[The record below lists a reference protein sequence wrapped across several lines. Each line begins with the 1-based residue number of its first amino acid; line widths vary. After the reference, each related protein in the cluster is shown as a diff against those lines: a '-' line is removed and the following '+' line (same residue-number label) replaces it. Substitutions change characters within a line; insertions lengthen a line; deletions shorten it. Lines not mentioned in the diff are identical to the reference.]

1 MQCPFCGDSDS
12 NVIDSRPVQDSS
24 VVRRRRECS
33 HCHKR
38 FTTYERLERMPLLVV
53 KSDGQRESFDRD
65 KLQKGIIQA
74 CLKRPISIDTI
85 EKIVDEIERE
95 LANYI
100 MEVDSKVIGKMVLK
114 RLEKLDEVAYI
125 RFASIHQH
133 FNSIDTFLKEL
144 EKLKRKRKEP

>member
-1 MQCPFCGDSDS
+1 MQCPFCGNSGS
-12 NVIDSRPVQDSS
+12 KVVDSRPIQGSS

-38 FTTYERLERMPLLVV
+38 FTTYERLEEIPLIVV
-53 KSDGQRESFDRD
+53 KSDRRRETFDRN

-85 EKIVDEIERE
+85 EKMVDDIERE

-114 RLEKLDEVAYI
+114 QLEKLDEVAYV

-133 FNSIDTFLKEL
+133 FDSIDTFLT
-144 EKLKRKRKEP
+144 KLKKMKRKRKEP

>member
-12 NVIDSRPVQDSS
+12 KVIDSRPVQDSS
-24 VVRRRRECS
+24 VVRRRRECF

-38 FTTYERLERMPLLVV
+38 FTTYERLEEMPLLVV
-53 KSDGQRESFDRD
+53 KSDGRRETFDRN

-85 EKIVDEIERE
+85 EKMVDDIERE

-100 MEVDSKVIGKMVLK
+100 MEVNSKVIGKMVLE

-144 EKLKRKRKEP
+144 EKLKQKRKEP